1 MGHQPAL
8 APPCGD
14 GQRRRSTVEVRDATW
29 LVRSVYDRF
38 RKHNVALCFADWRDT
53 HVTEPVTADFV
64 YVRRHYGPGKGGN
77 YPKKWLDRDITQ
89 ILAWL
94 KIGLD
99 VYIYFNNDL
108 GGHAIRNAKYVRAIL
123 AQRRQ
128 R

>member
-1 MGHQPAL
+1 MRGLVAEPCLEHLRAL
-8 APPCGD
+8 A
-14 GQRRRSTVEVRDATW
+14 V
-29 LVRSVYDRF
+29 
-38 RKHNVALCFADWRDT
+38 
-53 HVTEPVTADFV
+53 
-64 YVRRHYGPGKGGN
+64 VRRHYGPGKGGN